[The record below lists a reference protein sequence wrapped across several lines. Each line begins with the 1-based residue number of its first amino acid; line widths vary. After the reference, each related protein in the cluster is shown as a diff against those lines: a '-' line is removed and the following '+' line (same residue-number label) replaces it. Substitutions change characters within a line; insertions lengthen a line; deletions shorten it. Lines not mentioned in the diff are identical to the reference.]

1 MSAAPRTPEDAYNSF
16 KDMLEKTKE
25 IAEEMKAALQYSP
38 FDHLPFIMEHEL
50 RDIRKRLIDN
60 AVSKF
65 RNKYMP
71 NAKPDADFSKLMDQQ
86 AGELG
91 FKEDV
96 IESWFLYRFTDKQLL
111 AKMSLE
117 NLLDLSRAFVP
128 YDRDEKHEFG
138 LLKDWHKLLDE
149 KDSVLVLHA
158 YTWSADR
165 YTKGVSYSVNSRG
178 EYNAL
183 EKLIE
188 AVTSSQD
195 IVTVR
200 ASWLTD
206 HLGRTQRDA
215 AAFYG
220 RHNVAHGAIKAFEFF
235 KNGTLRIWFKQPDQA
250 RAIARTLCGG
260 SLVKPEITALVP

>member
-1 MSAAPRTPEDAYNSF
+1 MSAAAITPEEAYNSLLS
-16 KDMLEKTKE
+16 MLEKSKK
-25 IAEEMKAALQYSP
+25 IAEEMKAALTYSP
-38 FDHLPFIMEHEL
+38 FDHLPFIIEHEL
-50 RDIRKRLIDN
+50 RDIRKRLIDQ
-60 AVSKF
+60 AVAKF

-71 NAKPDADFSKLMDQQ
+71 NAKPDADFSKIMDQQ

-111 AKMSLE
+111 VKMSLE

-128 YDRDEKHEFG
+128 YDYDEKHEWG
-138 LLKDWHKLLDE
+138 LLKDWHRLLDE

-158 YTWSADR
+158 HTWSADR
-165 YTKGVSYSVNSRG
+165 YTKGVSYSLNSRG
-178 EYNAL
+178 EYEAL

-206 HLGRTQRDA
+206 HIGKTRQDA

-220 RHNVAHGAIKAFEFF
+220 RHNVTHGAVRAFEFF
-235 KNGTLRIWFKQPDQA
+235 KNKTLRIWFKQPDQA
-250 RAIARTLCGG
+250 RAIARTLCLG